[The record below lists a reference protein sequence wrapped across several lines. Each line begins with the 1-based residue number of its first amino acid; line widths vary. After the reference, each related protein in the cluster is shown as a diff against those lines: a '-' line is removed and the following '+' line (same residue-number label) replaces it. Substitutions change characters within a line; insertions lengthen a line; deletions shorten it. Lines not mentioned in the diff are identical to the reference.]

1 MISKTYILATIFI
14 ALVLQ
19 TVPACRSMQNYQNQN
34 EPLFSGDYAESPP
47 RFNGEIKVITWNIR
61 FSEKVDQ
68 AIAEISKVQE
78 LQDADILLLQ
88 EMDEAGVEAIAKA
101 LVYNYIYFPASIH
114 THHDKNFGNAILSPW
129 PISNPAKLIL
139 PYSNPK
145 NNQIRIAVRGLVSVG
160 DTEVLVY
167 SIHSETAWLSQ
178 QKRQEQ
184 IQALLNEISEDYEY
198 VIVGGDFNTF
208 TAASIVELENRFEL
222 VGLERASVGASPTF
236 TRSNF
241 SFTLDH
247 VFAKGFSVIDNGV
260 WKATEA
266 SDHYPVWGNL
276 SFD

>member
-14 ALVLQ
+14 VLVLQ

-78 LQDADILLLQ
+78 LPDADILLLQ

-101 LVYNYIYFPASIH
+101 LAYNYIYFPASIH
-114 THHDKNFGNAILSPW
+114 IHHDKNFGNAILSPW

-145 NNQIRIAVRGLVSVG
+145 NNQIRIAVRGLVTVG

-167 SIHSETAWLSQ
+167 SIHTETAWLSQ

-184 IQALLNEISEDYEY
+184 IQALLNDLSEDYEY

-247 VFAKGFSVIDNGV
+247 IFAKGFSVIDNGV